1 MAVIDLF
8 YSIYHCASTLIR
20 MKKAA
25 NRNVLALSHFPSVV
39 CHYGCDEQ
47 VIDRARP
54 YWSNPAISF
63 RHYSSSFNSST
74 STSIPD
80 VKKV

>member
-1 MAVIDLF
+1 MAVVHLLDCIH
-8 YSIYHCASTLIR
+8 HCASALIWMQETPDR
-20 MKKAA
+20 D
-25 NRNVLALSHFPSVV
+25 VLALSYFPSVV

-54 YWSNPAISF
+54 YWSNPAISLG
-63 RHYSSSFNSST
+63 HYSSSFNSST